1 MRRTILIGAALAL
14 ALGGCQSPRRHH
26 HHLRPATV
34 YHLRDGRYAWADQNN
49 VWWYYVVMSQ
59 STSDSGSRLSS
70 TLPSG
75 GTWSRGDPPSAS
87 ELQQA
92 TSSELNIDVGEAGE
106 PLTQAEADVIA
117 QEAND
122 LGPDTGSEAAASSAE
137 SPSSDSGGGGDSGGG
152 DSGGGGDGGGGS
164 SD

>member
-1 MRRTILIGAALAL
+1 MRRTILVGAALAL

-34 YHLRDGRYAWADQNN
+34 YHLRDGRYAWADQNS
-49 VWWYYVVMSQ
+49 VWWYYAVMSQ
-59 STSDSGSRLSS
+59 PASDSSSRLSS

-75 GTWSRGDPPSAS
+75 GTWSRGDPPPAD

-122 LGPDTGSEAAASSAE
+122 LGPDTGSEAAT
-137 SPSSDSGGGGDSGGG
+137 SSDSGGSSDGGGDSGGG
-152 DSGGGGDGGGGS
+152 S